1 MSAGVH
7 AAYARALL
15 EVGNPASTHGHGQ
28 RALEALEAAR
38 ERIAAGVGCDA
49 AELVLTGGGTESIN
63 LGLKGAYWAR
73 QRGAERPVLLV
84 ADGEHHA
91 TIEAAEWL
99 RDTQGA
105 QLVWLPLDERGTL
118 RPEVLAAAITRA
130 GAERVALV
138 SFLWANNEI
147 GTVQPVRELCAVAS
161 AAGVPTHVDAVAALG
176 QIPIDFAAA
185 GADYL
190 SASAHKIGGPVG
202 AGALVVGRR
211 AAIEPLF
218 HGGSQQRGR
227 SGTQDTAGA
236 VAFAAALDEV
246 LEPGGNDP
254 RPEHLAH
261 MRALRD
267 RLIAGVRAIDPSAVL
282 RGAEP
287 GAAVPDAAVSD
298 AAVSDAVVSD
308 AAVSGVA
315 EPFAAGADAAEPF
328 AAGADAA
335 ALPGAGA
342 RLPGNA
348 HFTFPGCQGDSLVYL
363 LDAAG
368 VSVSVGSA
376 CRAGV
381 AETSHVLLAL
391 GIPEEEAA
399 GALRFTLGAASSDG
413 EVDAL
418 LRELPSVLERARAAG
433 LS

>member
-190 SASAHKIGGPVG
+190 SVSAHKIGGPVG

-282 RGAEP
+282 RGA
-287 GAAVPDAAVSD
+287 VPDA
-298 AAVSDAVVSD
+298 VV
-308 AAVSGVA
+308 
-315 EPFAAGADAAEPF
+315 PDAAEPF

-335 ALPGAGA
+335 VLPGADAAELPGAGA

-399 GALRFTLGAASSDG
+399 GALRFTLGAASSDD

>member
-190 SASAHKIGGPVG
+190 SVSAHKIGGPVG

-236 VAFAAALDEV
+236 VAFAAALDGV
-246 LEPGGNDP
+246 LEPGGNDA

-282 RGAEP
+282 RGA
-287 GAAVPDAAVSD
+287 VPDA
-298 AAVSDAVVSD
+298 VV
-308 AAVSGVA
+308 
-315 EPFAAGADAAEPF
+315 PDAAEPF

-335 ALPGAGA
+335 VLLGVDAAELPGAGA